1 MDLTADVVLIVRDAH
16 GEAVLLARR
25 GIDSDAFPGC
35 LALPGGYQEGDEEA
49 METAYREFEEETGV
63 DLRALGVPLVQI
75 GYFDK
80 RGRDPRGRVAS
91 VAHLAVMNYRPV
103 IEAGDDVD
111 EVAWY
116 ETGNIQP
123 GLAFDHDE
131 ILQLALTVAAT
142 MDQLPDVKPGDD
154 SLIPWPVRRGA

>member
-1 MDLTADVVLIVRDAH
+1 MDLTADVVLIVRDSYS
-16 GEAVLLARR
+16 EAVLLARR
-25 GIDSDAFPGC
+25 SIDSDAFPGC
-35 LALPGGYQEGDEEA
+35 LALPGGFQEDGEEA
-49 METAYREFEEETGV
+49 METAYREFEEEAGV

-103 IEAGDDVD
+103 IKAGDDVD

-116 ETGNIQP
+116 ETDGLSN

-131 ILQLALTVAAT
+131 ILKLALTVAAT
-142 MDQLPDVKPGDD
+142 MDQLPDVEPGDD
-154 SLIPWPVRRGA
+154 SLVPWPVRGGA